1 MAVKQ
6 NGIVAKTAAQKST
19 AVTENKPKATITTMM
34 NSLLDSEGYRRRF
47 DELLGKRA
55 PQFIASIISL
65 VNADKNLQLAFQQAP
80 VTIIQSALKAA
91 TYDLP
96 IDPALGYAYIVPF
109 NNSIKLDGGGYQK
122 RMEAS
127 FILGWKGMNQLAIRT
142 GVYRNINVVDV
153 RKGELKS
160 YNRLT
165 EEVEIEWVED
175 EEAREKLPIA
185 GWVGYYRLINGM
197 EKTIYMSR
205 AQVEAHEKKNRKG
218 QYMGKGWRENF
229 DDMAAKTVFRKLIGK
244 YGVMSIDY
252 RTATPEA
259 LSAAS
264 ALADDAAINNLLE
277 QNTVDIAPD
286 DFTEVT
292 DSDESAE
299 NQHNGAQA
307 LSESD
312 QEDLPDFLK

>member
-6 NGIVAKTAAQKST
+6 NGIVAKTAAQNST
-19 AVTENKPKATITTMM
+19 AVSEQKPKATITTMM
-34 NSLLDSEGYRRRF
+34 NSLLDSDGYRRRF

-65 VNADKNLQLAFQQAP
+65 VNADKNLQAAFQQAP

-153 RKGELKS
+153 RQGELKS

-205 AQVEAHEKKNRKG
+205 AQVEEHEKKNRKG

-229 DDMAAKTVFRKLIGK
+229 EDMAAKTVFRKLIGK

-264 ALADDAAINNLLE
+264 ALADDAEINHLPEESSDNIVSGE
-277 QNTVDIAPD
+277 
-286 DFTEVT
+286 FTEVT
-292 DSDESAE
+292 DSDSSQIDAD
-299 NQHNGAQA
+299 AQD
-307 LSESD
+307 LSGYD
-312 QEDLPDFLK
+312 QEDLADFLK

>member
-6 NGIVAKTAAQKST
+6 NGIVSQTAAKKST
-19 AVTENKPKATITTMM
+19 TVTENKPKATITTMM

-65 VNADKNLQLAFQQAP
+65 VNADKNLQLVFQQAP

-96 IDPALGYAYIVPF
+96 IDPSLGYAYIVPF
-109 NNSIKLDGGGYQK
+109 NNSIKLEGGGYQK

-142 GVYRNINVVDV
+142 GVYRRIKVTDI
-153 RKGELKS
+153 RQGELKS
-160 YNRLT
+160 YNQLT
-165 EEVEIEWVED
+165 EDIEIKWVED
-175 EEAREKLPIA
+175 EKDRDELPIV

-205 AQVEAHEKKNRKG
+205 EQIIAHEKNNRKG
-218 QYMGKGWRENF
+218 NYMGKGWRDNF
-229 DDMAAKTVFRKLIGK
+229 NDMAAKTVFRKLIGK

-264 ALADDAAINNLLE
+264 ALADDAEINNMPE
-277 QNTVDIAPD
+277 ENADNIVSG

-292 DSDESAE
+292 DSDSSTE
-299 NQHNGAQA
+299 NPTSDIPT
-307 LSESD
+307 LSEAD
-312 QEDLPDFLK
+312 KEDLPDFLK

>member
-1 MAVKQ
+1 MAVRQ
-6 NGIVAKTAAQKST
+6 NGIVAQAAAKKST
-19 AVTENKPKATITTMM
+19 AVTEQKPKATITTMM
-34 NSLLDSEGYRRRF
+34 NSLLDSDGYRRRF

-109 NNSIKLDGGGYQK
+109 NNSIKLDSGGYQK

-153 RKGELKS
+153 RQGELKS

-165 EEVEIEWVED
+165 EEIDIEWVED
-175 EEAREKLPIA
+175 EKERVKLLIV

-229 DDMAAKTVFRKLIGK
+229 EDMAAKTVFRKLIGK

-264 ALADDAAINNLLE
+264 ALADDAEINNLPE
-277 QNTVDIAPD
+277 ASADNIVPGDV
-286 DFTEVT
+286 TEVT
-292 DSDESAE
+292 DSDACAE
-299 NQHNGAQA
+299 NTTDGGG
-307 LSESD
+307 D
-312 QEDLPDFLK
+312 DKEDLADFLK

>member
-6 NGIVAKTAAQKST
+6 NGIVSKTAAQKSA

-34 NSLLDSEGYRRRF
+34 NSLLDSDGYRRRF

-165 EEVEIEWVED
+165 EDVEIEWVED

-205 AQVEAHEKKNRKG
+205 AQVEEHEKKNRKG

-229 DDMAAKTVFRKLIGK
+229 EDMAAKTVFRKLIGK

-264 ALADDAAINNLLE
+264 ALTDDAEINNLLE

-292 DSDESAE
+292 DSDSSPE
-299 NQHNGAQA
+299 NPTNDIPT

>member
-6 NGIVAKTAAQKST
+6 NGIVAKTAGQHST
-19 AVTENKPKATITTMM
+19 AVSEQKPKATITTMM

-65 VNADKNLQLAFQQAP
+65 VNADKNLQAAFQQAP

-205 AQVEAHEKKNRKG
+205 EQVEEHEKKNRKG

-229 DDMAAKTVFRKLIGK
+229 EDMAAKTVFRKLIGK

-264 ALADDAAINNLLE
+264 ALADDAEINNLPE
-277 QNTVDIAPD
+277 ESSDNIVSGE
-286 DFTEVT
+286 FTEVT
-292 DSDESAE
+292 DSDSSPIDAD
-299 NQHNGAQA
+299 AQD
-307 LSESD
+307 LSGDD
-312 QEDLPDFLK
+312 QEDLADFLK